1 MDLLL
6 HSCTYFSSDGTRKLI
21 DASENCLVRTNK
33 CFWNADTDIVI
44 CTKTRSM
51 TKNEGNA
58 SLKTIKIILRIKKR
72 Q

>member
-6 HSCTYFSSDGTRKLI
+6 HSCTYVSSDGIRKLI

-33 CFWNADTDIVI
+33 CFWNADPDIAT

-58 SLKTIKIILRIKKR
+58 SLKTIVIILRIKKR